1 MEFTPESIT
10 LEQIVE
16 LVAVIFGLAYVVLAI
31 RLHHWCWY
39 MTLCSGALFLWL
51 FWNVELYL
59 MSLLQLFFM
68 GIAIYGIF
76 KWNPNSSNLE
86 KRITIIKP
94 KHHLYILSLIVLFS
108 IVIGWFLNHY
118 TDDAFPYLDTFTAV
132 GSLVTSWMVAK
143 KILENWLYWVVIDAV
158 SIYIYIERELYLTVL
173 LFTIYLIMAAL
184 GYHQWKRSYH
194 QQ

>member
-1 MEFTPESIT
+1 MEFTTDSIT
-10 LEQIVE
+10 LEQIIE
-16 LVAVIFGLAYVVLAI
+16 LAAVIFGLAYVFLAI

-59 MSLLQLFFM
+59 MSLLQLVFM
-68 GIAIYGIF
+68 GLAIYGIF
-76 KWNPNSSNLE
+76 KWNPNSKNME

-94 KHHLYILSLIVLFS
+94 KHHLYILSFIVLSS

-118 TDDAFPYLDTFTAV
+118 TDDAFPYLDTFTTV
-132 GSLVTSWMVAK
+132 GSLATSWMVAK
-143 KILENWLYWVVIDAV
+143 KILENWLYWIVIDAV
-158 SIYIYIERELYLTVL
+158 SIYIYIHRELYLTVL
-173 LFTIYLIMAAL
+173 LFSIYLIMAAL
-184 GYHQWKRSYH
+184 GYHQWKLGYN

>member
-1 MEFTPESIT
+1 MEFTTESIT

-16 LVAVIFGLAYVVLAI
+16 LVAVIFGLAYVFLAI
-31 RLHHWCWY
+31 RIHHWCWY

-59 MSLLQLFFM
+59 MSLLQLFFL

-76 KWNPNSSNLE
+76 KWNPNSNNME

-94 KHHLYILSLIVLFS
+94 KHHLYILSLIVLSS

-143 KILENWLYWVVIDAV
+143 KILENWLYWIVIDAV

-173 LFTIYLIMAAL
+173 LFTIYLIMAAF
-184 GYHQWKRSYH
+184 GYHQWKLSYH

>member
-1 MEFTPESIT
+1 MEFTTESIT

-16 LVAVIFGLAYVVLAI
+16 LVAVIFGLAYVFLAI
-31 RLHHWCWY
+31 RIHHWCWY

-59 MSLLQLFFM
+59 MSLLQLFFL

-76 KWNPNSSNLE
+76 KWNPNSNSME
-86 KRITIIKP
+86 KQIKIIKP
-94 KHHLYILSLIVLFS
+94 KHHLYILSLIVLSS
-108 IVIGWFLNHY
+108 IVIGWFLSHY
-118 TDDAFPYLDTFTAV
+118 TDDAFPYLDTFTTV
-132 GSLVTSWMVAK
+132 GSLITSWMVAK

-184 GYHQWKRSYH
+184 GYHQWKLSYH

>member
-1 MEFTPESIT
+1 MEFTTESIT

-39 MTLCSGALFLWL
+39 MTLCSGALFLWI

-59 MSLLQLFFM
+59 MSLLQLFFL

-76 KWNPNSSNLE
+76 KWNPNSNNME
-86 KRITIIKP
+86 ERITTIKP
-94 KHHLYILSLIVLFS
+94 KHHLYILSLIVLSS

-132 GSLVTSWMVAK
+132 GSLITSWMVAK
-143 KILENWLYWVVIDAV
+143 KILENWLYWIVIDAV

-184 GYHQWKRSYH
+184 GYHQWKLSYH

>member
-1 MEFTPESIT
+1 MEFTPESIS

-59 MSLLQLFFM
+59 MSLLQLFFL

-76 KWNPNSSNLE
+76 KWNPNSNNME
-86 KRITIIKP
+86 ERITTIKP
-94 KHHLYILSLIVLFS
+94 KHHLYILSLIVLSS

-132 GSLVTSWMVAK
+132 GSLITSWMVAK
-143 KILENWLYWVVIDAV
+143 KILENWLYWIVIDAV
-158 SIYIYIERELYLTVL
+158 SIYIYIGRELYLTVL

-184 GYHQWKRSYH
+184 GYHQWKLSYH

>member
-1 MEFTPESIT
+1 MEFTTESIT

-16 LVAVIFGLAYVVLAI
+16 LVAVIFGLAYVFLAI
-31 RLHHWCWY
+31 RIHHWCWY

-59 MSLLQLFFM
+59 MSLLQLFFL
-68 GIAIYGIF
+68 GIAMYGIF
-76 KWNPNSSNLE
+76 KWNPNSNNME
-86 KRITIIKP
+86 KRIIIIKP
-94 KHHLYILSLIVLFS
+94 KHHLYILSFIILSS
-108 IVIGWFLNHY
+108 IVIGWFLNKY

>member
-132 GSLVTSWMVAK
+132 GSLITSWMVAK

>member
-1 MEFTPESIT
+1 MEFTTYNIT

-59 MSLLQLFFM
+59 MSLLQLVFM
-68 GIAIYGIF
+68 GLAIYGIF
-76 KWNPNSSNLE
+76 KWNPNSKNME

-94 KHHLYILSLIVLFS
+94 KHHLYILSFIVLSS

-118 TDDAFPYLDTFTAV
+118 TDDAFPYLDTFTTV

-143 KILENWLYWVVIDAV
+143 KILENWLYWIVIDAV
-158 SIYIYIERELYLTVL
+158 SIYIYIDRELYLTVL
-173 LFTIYLIMAAL
+173 LFSIYLIMAAL
-184 GYHQWKRSYH
+184 GYHQWKLSYN

>member
-1 MEFTPESIT
+1 MEFTTDSIT
-10 LEQIVE
+10 LEQIIE
-16 LVAVIFGLAYVVLAI
+16 LAAVIFGLAYVFPAI

-51 FWNVELYL
+51 LWNVELYL
-59 MSLLQLFFM
+59 MSLLQLVFM
-68 GIAIYGIF
+68 GLAIYGIF
-76 KWNPNSSNLE
+76 KWNPNSKNME

-94 KHHLYILSLIVLFS
+94 KHHLYILSFIVLSS

-118 TDDAFPYLDTFTAV
+118 TDDAFPYLDTFTTV

-143 KILENWLYWVVIDAV
+143 KILENWLYWIVIDAV
-158 SIYIYIERELYLTVL
+158 SIYIYIDRELYLTVL
-173 LFTIYLIMAAL
+173 LFSIYLIMAAL
-184 GYHQWKRSYH
+184 GYHQWKLSYN

>member
-1 MEFTPESIT
+1 MEFTTESIT

-16 LVAVIFGLAYVVLAI
+16 LVAVIFGLAYVFLAI
-31 RLHHWCWY
+31 RIHHWCWY

-59 MSLLQLFFM
+59 MSLLQLFFL

-76 KWNPNSSNLE
+76 KWNPNSNSME
-86 KRITIIKP
+86 KQIKIIKP
-94 KHHLYILSLIVLFS
+94 KHHLYILSLIVLSS
-108 IVIGWFLNHY
+108 ILIGWFLNHY
-118 TDDAFPYLDTFTAV
+118 TDDAFPYLDTFTAL
-132 GSLVTSWMVAK
+132 GSLITSWMVAK

-184 GYHQWKRSYH
+184 GYHQWKLSYH

>member
-1 MEFTPESIT
+1 MEFTTESIT

-16 LVAVIFGLAYVVLAI
+16 LVAVIFGLAYVFLAI
-31 RLHHWCWY
+31 RIHHWCWY

-59 MSLLQLFFM
+59 MSLLQLFFL

-76 KWNPNSSNLE
+76 KWNPNSNSME
-86 KRITIIKP
+86 KQIKIIKP
-94 KHHLYILSLIVLFS
+94 KHHLYIFSLIVLSS

-118 TDDAFPYLDTFTAV
+118 TDDAFPYLDTFTTV
-132 GSLVTSWMVAK
+132 GSLITSWMVAK
-143 KILENWLYWVVIDAV
+143 KILENWLYWIVIDAV

-184 GYHQWKRSYH
+184 GYHQWKLSYH

>member
-1 MEFTPESIT
+1 MEFTTESIT

-39 MTLCSGALFLWL
+39 MTLYSSALFLWL

-68 GIAIYGIF
+68 GIATYGIF
-76 KWNPNSSNLE
+76 KWNPKSSNLE
-86 KRITIIKP
+86 KRITIINP
-94 KHHLYILSLIVLFS
+94 KHHLYILSSIVLSS

-132 GSLVTSWMVAK
+132 GSLITSWMVAK

-184 GYHQWKRSYH
+184 GYHQWKLSY
-194 QQ
+194 QQQ

>member
-16 LVAVIFGLAYVVLAI
+16 LVAVIFGLAYVFLAI
-31 RLHHWCWY
+31 RIHYWCWY

-59 MSLLQLFFM
+59 MSLLQLFFL
-68 GIAIYGIF
+68 GIAMYGIF
-76 KWNPNSSNLE
+76 KWNPNSNNME
-86 KRITIIKP
+86 KRIIIIKP
-94 KHHLYILSLIVLFS
+94 KHHLYILSFIILSS
-108 IVIGWFLNHY
+108 IVIGWFLNKY